1 MKQTAITELDDNT
14 TLDPYNFTEV
24 VPSADLAKRDF
35 REIVW
40 PVEPEDSNDV
50 DLGIKDHESW

>member
-1 MKQTAITELDDNT
+1 MKQTAITELDNNT
-14 TLDPYNFTEV
+14 ALDPRNFTEV
-24 VPSADLAKRDF
+24 IPSAVLARHDF

-40 PVEPEDSNDV
+40 PVEPEDTNDV